1 MLKIKYKYSSNYV
14 KKKVNKCIQCH
25 HRMMAENVD
34 SEVRLAGL
42 EFPFRCDLT
51 SLFLHVGVGL

>member
-1 MLKIKYKYSSNYV
+1 
-14 KKKVNKCIQCH
+14 
-25 HRMMAENVD
+25 MMAENVD